1 MEVDELLQKYTLVI
15 ANPEI
20 LKQKEVQ
27 GGELIIIAKEKK

>member
-1 MEVDELLQKYTLVI
+1 MEVDELLKKYTLVI

-20 LKQKEVQ
+20 LKQHEVQ